1 MKTGLVIYSSSI
13 DRLSDFYCHIFGFEV
28 SEHDESYALLT
39 IDGFELVLLE
49 TEISKKSTG
58 LNKTREDTPI
68 KPTFFVDM
76 PLEMIQIMIE
86 EKDGFVYDPKSC
98 YLAAE
103 KCVMLVTVRGI
114 FFSYESENIYRHTAQ
129 TTALPAYYSRYNTTL
144 FLLCVY
150 KDGRQYRKKVL
161 WQ

>member
-39 IDGFELVLLE
+39 IDEFELVLLE

-58 LNKTREDTPI
+58 LNKPREDTPI

-76 PLEMIQIMIE
+76 PLEMIQRMIE
-86 EKDGFVYDPKSC
+86 EKNGFVYEPKGWLFGGRKVC
-98 YLAAE
+98 DACDCE
-103 KCVMLVTVRGI
+103 GNI
-114 FFSYESENIYRHTAQ
+114 FQLRVGEH
-129 TTALPAYYSRYNTTL
+129 L
-144 FLLCVY
+144 
-150 KDGRQYRKKVL
+150 
-161 WQ
+161 